1 MLSQPFEARCPS
13 RIMDAEEASRLLID
27 EYSRMAEKYDAHA
40 APHNATLVQRLL
52 ELADVQPGE
61 RLLDLGCGTGNLA
74 FEAVRRVGKDGRVAG
89 VDLAERMVAFARR
102 KAAEEDVRSA
112 SFEVMDCRR
121 LSYEDA
127 SFDVVASCLGIPSVG
142 HTLCLRQAYRVL
154 RKGGRFVYCVGTG
167 AGPVAEVLLAF
178 REIFEKYRPPPRAD
192 VQRLIDA
199 RRIVHAT
206 GQPAEMRKPD
216 VAVSQLLAAGFDV
229 AETRIETFPMTLPTL
244 DDYLRYRNA
253 WGDNEREWREMEEE
267 ARKAIVEEFATHTD
281 GSGRGFGFSYMR
293 EVLFLRASKGPS

>member
-1 MLSQPFEARCPS
+1 ML
-13 RIMDAEEASRLLID
+13 
-27 EYSRMAEKYDAHA
+27 
-40 APHNATLVQRLL
+40 APHNAPLVERLL

-74 FEAVRRVGKDGRVAG
+74 FEAIRRVGNDGRVAG
-89 VDLAERMVAFARR
+89 VDLAEGMVAFARR
-102 KAAEEDVRSA
+102 KAAAEDVRNA

-121 LSYEDA
+121 LSYEDG

-142 HTLCLRQAYRVL
+142 HTLCFRQAYRVL

-178 REIFEKYRPPPRAD
+178 REIFEKHRPPPSAD

-206 GQPAEMRKPD
+206 GQPGEIRKPD

-229 AETRIETFPMTLPTL
+229 AEPQTETFPMTFPAL

-253 WGDNEREWREMEEE
+253 WGDNEREWRDLAEE
-267 ARKAIVEEFATHTD
+267 ARKAILRDVTIHID
-281 GSGRGFGFSYMR
+281 GFGRDIGFGYER